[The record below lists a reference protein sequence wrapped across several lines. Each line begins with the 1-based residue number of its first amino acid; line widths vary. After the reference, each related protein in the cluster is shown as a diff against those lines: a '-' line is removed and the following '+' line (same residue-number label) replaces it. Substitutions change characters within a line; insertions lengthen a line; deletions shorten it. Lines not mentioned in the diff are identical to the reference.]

1 MDMNTILI
9 MGVALAFNLIIIK
22 HKLEHNRTSDAALD
36 AGLLALIG
44 VVFSSTITGL
54 MIGTIASAIISLYL
68 LAFPPKAFNMSYFD

>member
-1 MDMNTILI
+1 MDLTTILM
-9 MGVALAFNLIIIK
+9 MGAALSFNLIIIK
-22 HKLEHNRTSDAALD
+22 IKIEHNRKTDAALD

>member
-9 MGVALAFNLIIIK
+9 MGIALAFNFLIIK
-22 HKLEHNRTSDAALD
+22 WKFEHNRTSDAALD